1 MVILLNKINNRGP
14 ESGFTGYPSNNH
26 VLSIKVITFIRYSD
40 KKCQKLRKE
49 WTGCTDL
56 GVISVCDI

>member
-1 MVILLNKINNRGP
+1 MVILLNKMSNKGP

-26 VLSIKVITFIRYSD
+26 VVPITVITFIRYSD
-40 KKCQKLRKE
+40 KKGQKLRKE

-56 GVISVCDI
+56 GVISVW

>member
-1 MVILLNKINNRGP
+1 MNNKGP

-26 VLSIKVITFIRYSD
+26 VVSIKVITFIRYSD
-40 KKCQKLRKE
+40 KKGQKLRKE

-56 GVISVCDI
+56 GVISVW